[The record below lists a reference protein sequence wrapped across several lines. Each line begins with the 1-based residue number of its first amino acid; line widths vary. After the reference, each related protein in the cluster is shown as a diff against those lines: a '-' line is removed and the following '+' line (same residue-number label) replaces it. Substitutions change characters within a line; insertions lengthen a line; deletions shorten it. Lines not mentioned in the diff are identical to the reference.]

1 MTTIIT
7 EADIER
13 LRREGAIRVKALRT
27 QLGESHGDFAKR
39 FGVARPTIIHWET
52 KGPPVIGPGRHHIER
67 ILAELEGGKH
77 VDTGTD
83 RPTERT
89 SRA

>member
-7 EADIER
+7 EADYVR
-13 LRREGAIRVKALRT
+13 LRREGAVRVKALRER
-27 QLGESHGDFAKR
+27 LGETHGDFAKR

-67 ILAELEGGKH
+67 IMGEIEDGL
-77 VDTGTD
+77 DSGTD
-83 RPTERT
+83 RSAERT
-89 SRA
+89 RVT